1 MVDKYDKWE
10 DTEAALAAASK
21 LLILL
26 HNESNTSNKAKIEV
40 ELKEV
45 RKWCV
50 ELHNRR
56 IAINIRK
63 EK

>member
-1 MVDKYDKWE
+1 MTNKYDKWE
-10 DTEAALAAASK
+10 DTESALSAANK
-21 LLILL
+21 LIISL
-26 HNESNTSNKAKIEV
+26 HNESNTSNKAKIES

-50 ELHNRR
+50 EIHNRR
-56 IAINIRK
+56 IEINLRK